1 MIYDYLNDSRYS
13 IEYTTTTSFS
23 VNPSYFP
30 ELLKTKIKY
39 FNDKKCK
46 TFKDLLHQLYSF
58 AVISESTYTSLK
70 DKNVTSLTLKDSKN
84 NIVEPILKDE
94 EGNFYIDLDV
104 FYSALDIKDIEAEE
118 LEIEPLSL

>member
-13 IEYTTTTSFS
+13 IEYTTTTSLS
-23 VNPSYFP
+23 VNPSYFQD
-30 ELLKTKIKY
+30 LLKNKIKY
-39 FNDKKCK
+39 FNDKKYK
-46 TFKDLLHQLYSF
+46 TLTDLLRQLYSF
-58 AVISESTYTSLK
+58 GVINESTYTSLK

>member
-13 IEYTTTTSFS
+13 IEYTTTTSLS
-23 VNPSYFP
+23 VNPSYFQ

-46 TFKDLLHQLYSF
+46 TFKDLLYQLYSF
-58 AVISESTYTSLK
+58 AVINESTYVSLR

-84 NIVEPILKDE
+84 NIVEPISRDE
-94 EGNFYIDLDV
+94 EGNFYIDLNV
-104 FYSALDIKDIEAEE
+104 FYNALDIKDIEAEQ
-118 LEIEPLSL
+118 LEVEPLSL

>member
-1 MIYDYLNDSRYS
+1 MIYDYLNNSRYS
-13 IEYTTTTSFS
+13 IEYTTTTSFA
-23 VNPSYFP
+23 VRPDYFQD
-30 ELLKTKIKY
+30 LLKNKIKY

-46 TFKDLLHQLYSF
+46 TFKDLLYQLYSF
-58 AVISESTYTSLK
+58 AVISESTYASLK
-70 DKNVTSLTLKDSKN
+70 DKNVTSLILKDSKN

>member
-1 MIYDYLNDSRYS
+1 MIYDYLNNSRYS

-23 VNPSYFP
+23 VRPDYFQD
-30 ELLKTKIKY
+30 LLKNKIKY

-46 TFKDLLHQLYSF
+46 TFKDLLYQLYSF
-58 AVISESTYTSLK
+58 AVISESTYASLK

-104 FYSALDIKDIEAEE
+104 FYSALDIKDIQAEH

>member
-1 MIYDYLNDSRYS
+1 MIYDYLNNSRYS

-23 VNPSYFP
+23 VNPSYFQD
-30 ELLKTKIKY
+30 LLKNKIKY
-39 FNDKKCK
+39 FNDKKLK
-46 TFKDLLHQLYSF
+46 TLKDVLYQLYAFS
-58 AVISESTYTSLK
+58 VINESTYISLK

>member
-23 VNPSYFP
+23 VNPSHFQD
-30 ELLKTKIKY
+30 LLKTKIKY

-46 TFKDLLHQLYSF
+46 TFKDLLYQLYGF
-58 AVISESTYTSLK
+58 AVISETTYTALK

>member
-1 MIYDYLNDSRYS
+1 MIYDYLNNSRYS
-13 IEYTTTTSFS
+13 IEYTTTTSFA
-23 VNPSYFP
+23 VRPDYFQD
-30 ELLKTKIKY
+30 LLKNKIKY
-39 FNDKKCK
+39 FNDQKCK

>member
-23 VNPSYFP
+23 VNPSHFQD
-30 ELLKTKIKY
+30 LLKTKIKY

-46 TFKDLLHQLYSF
+46 TFKDLLYQLYSF
-58 AVISESTYTSLK
+58 AVISETTYTALK

-104 FYSALDIKDIEAEE
+104 FYSALDIKDIQAEH
-118 LEIEPLSL
+118 LEVEPLSL

>member
-13 IEYTTTTSFS
+13 IEYTTTTSLS
-23 VNPSYFP
+23 VNPSYFQD
-30 ELLKTKIKY
+30 LLKNKIKY
-39 FNDKKCK
+39 FNDKKYK
-46 TFKDLLHQLYSF
+46 TLKDVLYQLYSF
-58 AVISESTYTSLK
+58 AVISESTYASLK

-84 NIVEPILKDE
+84 NIVEPISRDE

-118 LEIEPLSL
+118 LEVEPLSL

>member
-23 VNPSYFP
+23 VNPSYFQD
-30 ELLKTKIKY
+30 LLKNKIKY

-46 TFKDLLHQLYSF
+46 TFKDLLYQLYSF

-70 DKNVTSLTLKDSKN
+70 DKNVTSLILKDSKN

>member
-23 VNPSYFP
+23 VNPSYFQ

-46 TFKDLLHQLYSF
+46 TFKDLLYQLYSF
-58 AVISESTYTSLK
+58 AVISESTYASLK

>member
-1 MIYDYLNDSRYS
+1 MIYDYLNNSRYS

-23 VNPSYFP
+23 VRPDFFQD
-30 ELLKTKIKY
+30 LLKNQIKY

-46 TFKDLLHQLYSF
+46 TFKDLLHQLYGF
-58 AVISESTYTSLK
+58 AVISESTYLSLK

-84 NIVEPILKDE
+84 NIVEPILRDE